1 MQFWRQWLRRDCHC
15 RDQGKHGSTLR
26 ALRIH
31 CELYWA
37 GSKLYGLCSHI
48 SIPFL
53 KTDKADK
60 SPAAM
65 AKRRRSNADS
75 ARNHVCRRTSLDF
88 DAGPIFERPRD
99 TENQVEQLSKIRSQI
114 PARNGYARPQVR
126 DPVGFGLHLHL
137 HQFLGACPK
146 DGLRMWKKKKKRIPT
161 KPTYAVCGSEVIWQ
175 VVCVAAVMT
184 IGVSHKAAAKMNKC
198 SRDPAGVKRTA
209 ESCPWPA
216 KSGTGTEPDLDFRL
230 PIRLLFREAIL
241 NICQIGLVVNHGS
254 LGRE

>member
-1 MQFWRQWLRRDCHC
+1 MPTPRGTTSAGGQVWTLMQGLFLRGHE
-15 RDQGKHGSTLR
+15 TP
-26 ALRIH
+26 RI
-31 CELYWA
+31 
-37 GSKLYGLCSHI
+37 
-48 SIPFL
+48 
-53 KTDKADK
+53 K
-60 SPAAM
+60 S
-65 AKRRRSNADS
+65 N
-75 ARNHVCRRTSLDF
+75 N
-88 DAGPIFERPRD
+88 
-99 TENQVEQLSKIRSQI
+99 
-114 PARNGYARPQVR
+114 
-126 DPVGFGLHLHL
+126 
-137 HQFLGACPK
+137 CPK
-146 DGLRMWKKKKKRIPT
+146 SDLRSRLGMDMHAHRFETLWDSVSTSTSTSFLVLAQKMGYVCGRKKKKRIPT